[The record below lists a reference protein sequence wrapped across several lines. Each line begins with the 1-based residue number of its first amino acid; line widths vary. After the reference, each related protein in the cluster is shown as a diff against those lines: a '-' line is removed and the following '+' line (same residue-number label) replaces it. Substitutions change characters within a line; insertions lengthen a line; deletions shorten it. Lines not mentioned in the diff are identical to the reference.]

1 MITVFLGILAISTAI
16 GVGFSMWNNSKL
28 LKANLNQNKAWKE
41 ATTSQEE
48 YEKKI
53 LKIRKDSD
61 ERLKTISFT
70 VTQISSNNA
79 QMLTD
84 FESLQKRVMACED
97 KLFPKKE
104 IKKEKENKLCRH

>member
-16 GVGFSMWNNSKL
+16 GVGFSMWNNTRL
-28 LKANLNQNKAWKE
+28 LKSNLNQNKAWKE
-41 ATTSQEE
+41 ANTTHEE

-53 LKIRKDSD
+53 LELRKDCD
-61 ERLKTISFT
+61 ETIKHLAFT
-70 VTQISSNNA
+70 INQISSNNA

-84 FESLQKRVMACED
+84 FESLQNRVIACEN

-104 IKKEKENKLCRH
+104 IKKEKENN